1 MSDRSRTTP
10 RAVAARVF
18 ALAAVGILA
27 FGTSAAADDAPPTDE
42 PTPETT
48 VAPEPVVASSSAVSL
63 TLFGAP
69 LVIDINLD
77 PGGNLVDVALNP
89 TGDFTAT
96 KVKPNNVVFVNE
108 VEGVSVKVK
117 AKHGGEKIEAR
128 AADLADVS
136 GASQW
141 SGDVF
146 ENDQSTV
153 VAFTVG
159 AREDGSPDIT
169 DVGVTSPL
177 EFTIG
182 ETEYK
187 TGDGHDG
194 DHASA
199 SVAIKF
205 ADSGQSRTLRIK
217 VSLRTGDDHTSAKLS
232 IGLSRIKGAEIPD
245 GEAIGAH
252 TWSGMLCDGTTAT
265 VNYTVAADGS
275 ITDVTATPEGA
286 EIKSGDHGTKVRF
299 ATGESVQIKVR
310 DNDGVLQVGVKD
322 HIRCDAAAPSVGDTP
337 IDPDADTGDD
347 DGDHRG
353 GGRHGG
359 GSDRGDG
366 RGDDG
371 GRGNHRH
378 DGGGD

>member
-1 MSDRSRTTP
+1 MNDRSRTTT
-10 RAVAARVF
+10 RATALKAAG
-18 ALAAVGILA
+18 LAFVGILA
-27 FGTSAAADDAPPTDE
+27 FGTNAAAGDEPAATE

-48 VAPEPVVASSSAVSL
+48 VAPEPVVASSSSVSL

-69 LVIDINLD
+69 LVVDINLD

-108 VEGVSVKVK
+108 AEGVSVKVK

-136 GASQW
+136 GANQW

-146 ENDQSTV
+146 ENGQSSV
-153 VAFTVG
+153 VDFTVG
-159 AREDGSPDIT
+159 ARADGSPDIT
-169 DVGVTSPL
+169 GVTVTSPL
-177 EFTIG
+177 EFTVGDI
-182 ETEYK
+182 EYK
-187 TGDGHDG
+187 ADDGHG
-194 DHASA
+194 GERASA

-217 VSLRTGDDHTSAKLS
+217 VSLRSGDDHTSAKLS

-245 GEAIGAH
+245 GEAVGAH

-265 VNYTVAADGS
+265 VSYTVVADGS
-275 ITDVTATPEGA
+275 IIDVTASPEGA

-310 DNDGVLQVGVKD
+310 DEDGVLQVGVKD
-322 HIRCDAAAPSVGDTP
+322 RIHCDAAAPSVGETP
-337 IDPDADTGDD
+337 IDEDADTGG
-347 DGDHRG
+347 GDHRG
-353 GGRHGG
+353 GRRDGG
-359 GSDRGDG
+359 G

-371 GRGNHRH
+371 GRGHHRH
-378 DGGGD
+378 DRGGDD